1 MNLNSVKQKIT
12 QNSKVKLR
20 IHKLMFYN
28 ARPRW
33 WVKHILNPI
42 VFRHGKKAKIRHHN
56 VMNVSPVNRFYLGT
70 KSTIEEY
77 CVVDNGVG
85 DVIIGEYT
93 RIGLRNTIIGPVQI
107 GNNVILAQN
116 VVLSGLNHNYEDVSQ
131 PIHLQ
136 GVNVDPIIVEEG
148 AWIGANSVI
157 TAGVKIGRHSIIGGG
172 SVVTRNVPPFSVVAG
187 NPARIIKV
195 YDVNQRIW
203 IKQN

>member
-1 MNLNSVKQKIT
+1 MNLNFIKQKVT
-12 QNSKVKLR
+12 QNPKVKLR
-20 IHKLMFYN
+20 IHKLMFHN

-42 VFRHGKKAKIRHHN
+42 VFRHGKKTTIRHHN

-70 KSTIEEY
+70 ESTIEEY

-85 DVIIGEYT
+85 DVIIGEHT
-93 RIGLRNTIIGPVQI
+93 RIGLRNTIVGPVQI

-116 VVLSGLNHNYEDVSQ
+116 VVLSGLNHNYEDISQ

-148 AWIGANSVI
+148 AWIGANSII
-157 TAGVKIGRHSIIGGG
+157 TAGVKIGKHSIIGGG

-187 NPARIIKV
+187 NPAKIIKV
-195 YDVNQRIW
+195 YDVNQQIW
-203 IKQN
+203 VKQS

>member
-1 MNLNSVKQKIT
+1 MKLSFVKQKVT
-12 QNSKVKLR
+12 QNPKVKLR